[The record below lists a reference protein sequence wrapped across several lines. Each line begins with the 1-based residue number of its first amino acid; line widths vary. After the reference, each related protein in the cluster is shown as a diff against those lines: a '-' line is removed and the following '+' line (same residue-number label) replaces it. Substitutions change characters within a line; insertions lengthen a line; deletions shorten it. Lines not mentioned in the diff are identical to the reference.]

1 MKMGKQKLLSAA
13 LVMALAVGSIS
24 GEGVADAAKKASLK
38 TKKMTLQVK
47 GSKKIAIKNKSAKMK
62 YTFQEQQ
69 KICGKG
75 E

>member
-24 GEGVADAAKKASLK
+24 GEGVADAAK
-38 TKKMTLQVK
+38 
-47 GSKKIAIKNKSAKMK
+47 NKSYKMK

-69 KICGKG
+69 NICG
-75 E
+75 

>member
-47 GSKKIAIKNKSAKMK
+47 GSKKIAIKNK
-62 YTFQEQQ
+62 
-69 KICGKG
+69 
-75 E
+75 